1 MEVKGTTDVGTSYLN
16 TLLSSSFV
24 TTGETHTCQNSGDTV
39 YALWAADNS
48 SVLWESLHK
57 EKSSTAAYPSDWSSD
72 TDSSTAFTTIDN
84 SLVAYYPFNGN
95 ANDFTSN
102 GRNLTFHGDTSLIE
116 GKDNFTDRAYSFD
129 GVGDYLEYTAD
140 IPSFDNYT
148 ISLWAQP
155 ASAGTYKAMFSSD
168 NNSGKGFQID
178 LDGSKFR
185 IRIAG
190 VGNLVLGT
198 ALLNGDWTFIAFTY
212 DGTNYKGYM
221 NDNIT
226 KSDSGGTTEFD
237 LFRIGRNRNGNTYFS
252 GAIDELRIYNRALTD
267 SEISSLYA
275 N

>member
-1 MEVKGTTDVGTSYLN
+1 M
-16 TLLSSSFV
+16 
-24 TTGETHTCQNSGDTV
+24 
-39 YALWAADNS
+39 
-48 SVLWESLHK
+48 
-57 EKSSTAAYPSDWSSD
+57 
-72 TDSSTAFTTIDN
+72 
-84 SLVAYYPFNGN
+84 
-95 ANDFTSN
+95 TSN
-102 GRNLTFHGDTSLIE
+102 SNTHSGRNLAVFDETNLIAV
-116 GKDNFTDRAYSFD
+116 KDNSTNSAYSFD
-129 GVGDYLEYTAD
+129 GVGDYLEYTTD

-148 ISLWAQP
+148 ISLWAKP

-168 NNSGKGFQID
+168 NNSSKGFQID

-190 VGNLVLGT
+190 VGSLVLGT

-237 LFRIGRNRNGNTYFS
+237 LFRIGRNRNGNTFFS